1 MTKKKH
7 KRKVSRVLIFTSD
20 AVDAKERQLKL
31 SPWLANMLII
41 VFCVVVGS
49 VIGYF
54 MNESKVWAQVQSVYS
69 KQNDTISNLQSEN
82 RELNSQIQLLTE
94 KLAVLSDTVNKQ
106 SQDAEN
112 LKEQIAKQTTPT
124 GFPLT
129 GTSSNVQD
137 YTEEEPICVWEAESN
152 VTVVATA
159 SGVVVSIEDDAV
171 YGHKIVINHENGY
184 RTIYRNKGE
193 AKVKVG
199 DSVARGTTL
208 FLIESD
214 NLTLGYQIMKDGSY
228 INPMDVLSVSG

>member
-1 MTKKKH
+1 MNKKKH

-20 AVDAKERQLKL
+20 AVDAKEKQLKL
-31 SPWLANMLII
+31 HPWICNLLLL

-54 MNESKVWAQVQSVYS
+54 MNESKVWAQVQVVFTN
-69 KQNDTISNLQSEN
+69 QNKTISGLQEEN
-82 RELNSQIQLLTE
+82 KELNSQIESLNE

-106 SQDAEN
+106 TQDAQS
-112 LKEQIAKQTTPT
+112 LREQLNEQTTPT

-137 YTEEEPICVWEAESN
+137 FTEEEPICVWEGEEN
-152 VTVVATA
+152 ITVVATA
-159 SGVVVSIEDDAV
+159 TGTVMSVEDDAV
-171 YGHKIVINHENGY
+171 YGHKIIVDHGNGY
-184 RTIYRNKGE
+184 QSIYLNKGE
-193 AKVKVG
+193 AKVKAG

-208 FLIESD
+208 FIIGSD
-214 NLTLGYQIMKDGSY
+214 NLSLGYQIRKDGLY

>member
-20 AVDAKERQLKL
+20 AVNAKERQLKL
-31 SPWLANMLII
+31 SPWIANMLII

-82 RELNSQIQLLTE
+82 RELNAQIQSLTE

-106 SQDAEN
+106 NQDAEN

-159 SGVVVSIEDDAV
+159 AGVVVSIEEDAV

-208 FLIESD
+208 FLIGSD

>member
-20 AVDAKERQLKL
+20 AVNAKERQLKL
-31 SPWLANMLII
+31 SPWIANMLII

-82 RELNSQIQLLTE
+82 RELNAQIQSLTE

-106 SQDAEN
+106 NQDAEN

-159 SGVVVSIEDDAV
+159 AGVVVSIEEDAV

-208 FLIESD
+208 FLIGSD

-228 INPMDVLSVSG
+228 INPMEVLSVSG